1 MWHYVL
7 YFLIGG
13 TVVTV
18 VAYIGSR
25 GNGMLAAFV
34 ASLPVLFLLNVLLMY
49 RNGGV
54 GTSIAYTKG
63 SLLFLPAFACYAAL
77 TIWLLPHLGMPKALV
92 PGLPI
97 YALPLLV
104 KKKITQPRILKK
116 ETLPAQISESA
127 AKPLGDQIVVNN
139 ATKQA
144 KE

>member
-1 MWHYVL
+1 MWHYL
-7 YFLIGG
+7 FYFLIGG

-34 ASLPVLFLLNVLLMY
+34 ASLPMLFLLNVLLMY

-54 GTSIAYTKG
+54 DASITYTKG
-63 SLLFLPAFACYAAL
+63 ALLFLPAFACYAAL

-97 YALPLLV
+97 YAVPIIMIT
-104 KKKITQPRILKK
+104 KIRPKMLKAKARSKQPRKL
-116 ETLPAQISESA
+116 
-127 AKPLGDQIVVNN
+127 
-139 ATKQA
+139 
-144 KE
+144 

>member
-1 MWHYVL
+1 MWHYL
-7 YFLIGG
+7 FYFLIGG

-34 ASLPVLFLLNVLLMY
+34 ASLPMLFLLNVLLMY

-54 GTSIAYTKG
+54 DASITYTKG
-63 SLLFLPAFACYAAL
+63 ALLFLPAFACYAAL

-97 YALPLLV
+97 YTVPIIMI
-104 KKKITQPRILKK
+104 KTIRPKMLK
-116 ETLPAQISESA
+116 
-127 AKPLGDQIVVNN
+127 AK
-139 ATKQA
+139 ARSKQHR
-144 KE
+144 ELQ

>member
-1 MWHYVL
+1 MWHYL
-7 YFLIGG
+7 FYFLIGG

-34 ASLPVLFLLNVLLMY
+34 ASLPMLFLLNVLLMY

-54 GTSIAYTKG
+54 DASITYTKG
-63 SLLFLPAFACYAAL
+63 ALLFLPAFACYAAL

-97 YALPLLV
+97 YAVPIIMIT
-104 KKKITQPRILKK
+104 KIRPKMLKAKARSKEPRNL
-116 ETLPAQISESA
+116 
-127 AKPLGDQIVVNN
+127 
-139 ATKQA
+139 
-144 KE
+144 